1 MSTRQVWGEFA
12 LDSEPT
18 ADSKN
23 PVESGGVFSALEDVN
38 AAINKGINSRPDQQ
52 YGYSLLGTISVTD
65 ANKRGIM
72 ALDVYCCESI
82 DKPVKIEALIFY
94 KEGVGGSYKC
104 TSIYAQTATR
114 FKLSWKMASDSSTNL
129 PKFEV
134 WLIDTQSSAP
144 STRRIGCETHMVQGL
159 TWVTGAKTTTALP
172 DGLTDFTLSYNSSN

>member
-1 MSTRQVWGEFA
+1 MSTRQVWGEFT

-18 ADSKN
+18 ENSTN
-23 PVESGGVFSALEDVN
+23 PVESGGVAAALKV
-38 AAINKGINSRPDQQ
+38 GINARASQQ

-65 ANKRGIM
+65 ANKRGLM
-72 ALDVYCCESI
+72 ALDVYCCERI
-82 DKPVKIEALIFY
+82 DSPVKIEALIFY
-94 KEGVGGSYKC
+94 SGGVGGSYKC

-114 FKLSWKMASDSSTNL
+114 FKLSWKMASDSSADL

-134 WLIDTQSSAP
+134 WLIDTQSSGP

-159 TWVTGAKTTTALP
+159 TWTDGANTTQTLP